1 MSGFVGTNFPVTGFE
16 IGELFQLSGVQRL
29 GV

>member
-1 MSGFVGTNFPVTGFE
+1 VSTNFPVTGFE